1 MRRDELNDLA
11 AFVAVAEARS
21 FARAAVTLGISAS
34 ALSHAIK
41 GLEARLGL
49 VLLARTTRKV
59 ATTEAGERLLRTA
72 RPAFDG
78 IERELEAL
86 RAMRDTP
93 SGRLRLTTFKH
104 AATSVIMP
112 ALPRFLDAYP
122 EVQLE
127 VVVEDGHVDIVAE
140 RFDAGI
146 RFGESIAKD
155 MTSIKVAP
163 GFRAVVVGAP
173 HYFMDHAKPRH
184 PRELS
189 HHLCIV
195 HNIAD
200 GRAGS
205 GWMFQDKARPFSVH
219 VEGPLVFNDIEL
231 VLSAAVAGYGLAY
244 LLEDQVSFHLQSGA
258 LCAVLASWAPHSVGY
273 YLYHPSANAPSPALT
288 AFIRTLNQGPARSVA
303 SAGSESRRPRRLP
316 SQPSETLAHE

>member
-1 MRRDELNDLA
+1 M
-11 AFVAVAEARS
+11 
-21 FARAAVTLGISAS
+21 
-34 ALSHAIK
+34 
-41 GLEARLGL
+41 
-49 VLLARTTRKV
+49 
-59 ATTEAGERLLRTA
+59 
-72 RPAFDG
+72 
-78 IERELEAL
+78 
-86 RAMRDTP
+86 
-93 SGRLRLTTFKH
+93 RLTTFKH

-112 ALPRFLDAYP
+112 ALPRFVAAYP

-173 HYFMDHAKPRH
+173 RYFMDHPKPRH

-195 HNIAD
+195 HDIAD

-219 VEGPLVFNDIEL
+219 VEGPLVFNDIDL
-231 VLSAAVAGYGLAY
+231 VLGAAVAGHGLAY
-244 LLEDQVSFHLQSGA
+244 LLEDQVSAHLQSGK
-258 LCAVLASWAPHSVGY
+258 LCAVLASWALQSAGY
-273 YLYHPSANAPSPALT
+273 YLYHPSANAPSPALA
-288 AFIRTLNQGPARSVA
+288 AFISTLDPGPAGSAARA
-303 SAGSESRRPRRLP
+303 SSDTRRPERL
-316 SQPSETLAHE
+316 QA